1 VSVTPASANVSA
13 RSSKGF
19 KASALDAFGNPS
31 ALPLTWSITPL
42 SLGTVKPATGLT
54 TTFTAAARGGS
65 GTLTATVTG
74 TAGPISG
81 SASLTVTP
89 GVVRVASIRYGIGK
103 NAVLVTATVV
113 DAGRRPVAGALVS
126 ALVRRNGHKYFTG
139 KATTSANGRA
149 IYRVRSSPGCY
160 RTAVT
165 KLVAGGFRW
174 NRATP
179 VNRFCK

>member
-1 VSVTPASANVSA
+1 VSA

-31 ALPLTWSITPL
+31 ALPLTWSVTP
-42 SLGTVKPATGLT
+42 STLGTVKPETGLT

-103 NAVLVTATVV
+103 NAVLVTATVI

-126 ALVRRNGHKYFTG
+126 VLVRRNGHKYFTG
-139 KATTSANGRA
+139 KASTAANGRA
-149 IYRVRSSPGCY
+149 IYRLRSRPGCY
-160 RTAVT
+160 RTTVT
-165 KLVAGGFRW
+165 KIMAGGFRW
-174 NRATP
+174 KRVTP